1 MHTIGSKIIMYSFN
15 EHFMYPTLYYR
26 RYEKNKHF
34 YYKFI
39 YSCIH
44 PHTYS
49 IPLHFFFFSKSL
61 CLSNCFFMIR
71 SKRNVLAIKI
81 CSNDF
86 FFFDLLRFQWTRRI
100 QKCVRRFLIGW
111 FDDFFSFRVKRTSHR
126 VFYSLW
132 CGFLYPEHIIPVGE
146 KAAEFLHDTSQ
157 SVHFPPD
164 GTKYFSKFSTI
175 RPLGFFRETL
185 FGLGVV

>member
-1 MHTIGSKIIMYSFN
+1 MNILCIRRFIIDVMKKTN
-15 EHFMYPTLYYR
+15 I
-26 RYEKNKHF
+26 
-34 YYKFI
+34 FI
-39 YSCIH
+39 INLFIRVFTRIHIRFRCI
-44 PHTYS
+44 
-49 IPLHFFFFSKSL
+49 FFFFSKSL

-111 FDDFFSFRVKRTSHR
+111 FDDFFSFRVKRTNHR